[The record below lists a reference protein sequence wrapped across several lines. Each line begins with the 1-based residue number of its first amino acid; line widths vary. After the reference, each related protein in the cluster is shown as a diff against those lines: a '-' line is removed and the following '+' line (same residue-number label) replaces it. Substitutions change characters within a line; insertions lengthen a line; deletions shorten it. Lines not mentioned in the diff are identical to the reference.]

1 MSHINYQWASG
12 TIPRNIMQQN
22 MDAFCSFS
30 AVPQKEDGFLHLL
43 GKMEAI
49 YPMQGS
55 MEYSV
60 DAPYQFFY
68 IYEGTLSVSLNNT
81 TYTLASGNVALLPA
95 TGATTLCIEKARC
108 RYFHMYLS
116 GQALDEYHHL
126 LSEPFF
132 YSIENSSVMTLANF
146 LERMDSLTAPL
157 VPDFL
162 FLCKTSMWIN
172 DLLTEM
178 IVFLQNPET
187 KKEAIPEYLSEIRM
201 MFELH
206 YNENYSLDDLE
217 DAYSISKY
225 RICREFSKYFK
236 ESPIQFLNHTRIKVA
251 KNLLLTTDA
260 SVHEIGNMVGIANTN
275 HFINLFKRETGATP
289 LAFKQDAPVSISE
302 LHYL

>member
-1 MSHINYQWASG
+1 
-12 TIPRNIMQQN
+12 
-22 MDAFCSFS
+22 
-30 AVPQKEDGFLHLL
+30 
-43 GKMEAI
+43 
-49 YPMQGS
+49 
-55 MEYSV
+55 
-60 DAPYQFFY
+60 
-68 IYEGTLSVSLNNT
+68 
-81 TYTLASGNVALLPA
+81 
-95 TGATTLCIEKARC
+95 
-108 RYFHMYLS
+108 
-116 GQALDEYHHL
+116 
-126 LSEPFF
+126 
-132 YSIENSSVMTLANF
+132 
-146 LERMDSLTAPL
+146 
-157 VPDFL
+157 
-162 FLCKTSMWIN
+162 
-172 DLLTEM
+172 M